1 MESHF
6 LRKFSGIEKKL
17 THGATLLL
25 ASLEEAKLGCFA
37 TSLAPLEIN
46 ISSHN
51 NSNFDLILLK
61 LKSYLHY
68 QLQASI
74 LILITMKNRLRD
86 LLKVNCG

>member
-37 TSLAPLEIN
+37 TSLAPLEIRLSAHWE
-46 ISSHN
+46 IPF
-51 NSNFDLILLK
+51 NSRYG
-61 LKSYLHY
+61 SVS
-68 QLQASI
+68 A
-74 LILITMKNRLRD
+74 TLRTRPS
-86 LLKVNCG
+86 LG

>member
-37 TSLAPLEIN
+37 TSLAPLEMIDTH
-46 ISSHN
+46 SFS
-51 NSNFDLILLK
+51 L
-61 LKSYLHY
+61 
-68 QLQASI
+68 A
-74 LILITMKNRLRD
+74 
-86 LLKVNCG
+86 C

>member
-37 TSLAPLEIN
+37 TSLAPLETKFCEFIWYL
-46 ISSHN
+46 IFAQLKW
-51 NSNFDLILLK
+51 NFYNRMLARSKLDFCWAHVVLL
-61 LKSYLHY
+61 
-68 QLQASI
+68 
-74 LILITMKNRLRD
+74 
-86 LLKVNCG
+86 

>member
-46 ISSHN
+46 RVDKTVVSTKPQNETKMTLLISTKDDL
-51 NSNFDLILLK
+51 NSV
-61 LKSYLHY
+61 S
-68 QLQASI
+68 
-74 LILITMKNRLRD
+74 
-86 LLKVNCG
+86 